1 MLEIKPQDPTVH
13 LFVYMRF
20 GQRPTTQD
28 YDLNATISHD
38 EKCVWMPSAHEKS
51 EGQAVCS
58 LNPNATI
65 QVLVERPGKYFFG
78 LKNYN
83 ATVNL
88 SHTREK
94 DLVLVESEGSAPAS
108 SLKIH
113 HPPYPRVKMSLWCQ
127 FMIPQ
132 QTRTTLLMWPW
143 VVVFTGQKNLKSGYH
158 LVVE

>member
-20 GQRPTTQD
+20 GQRPTAQD

-38 EKCVWMPSAHEKS
+38 EKCVCVH
-51 EGQAVCS
+51 
-58 LNPNATI
+58 
-65 QVLVERPGKYFFG
+65 
-78 LKNYN
+78 YN

-113 HPPYPRVKMSLWCQ
+113 HPPYPRVKMSL
-127 FMIPQ
+127 
-132 QTRTTLLMWPW
+132 
-143 VVVFTGQKNLKSGYH
+143 
-158 LVVE
+158 